1 MNDGAKADIL
11 ANNER
16 HAKYDGATREAVEQL
31 NDTYLKAFSEEL
43 GVESYGAVADALV
56 AWYKLQ
62 KAALTEA

>member
-1 MNDGAKADIL
+1 MSA
-11 ANNER
+11 

-43 GVESYGAVADALV
+43 GVESYGAVADDLV